1 MKEIEKICPICGKDN
16 NCQHGKADCWCNTV
30 KIPKSILEMIPNDKK
45 DKACICKS
53 CIDKYSVGGN
63 IMINKKIRDYG
74 INIGTFTVGINNS
87 ITDVKGVKV
96 GHVTLDDG
104 VIKTGVTAILP
115 HEGNIFKD
123 KLVAAC
129 HVINGFGKSTGLIQ
143 IEELGTIETPI
154 ILTNTLSVGTAHD
167 TLVRYMLNHND
178 DIGDTT
184 GTVNPIICE
193 CNDGEINDIRGL
205 HIKQEHIYEAME
217 KCDVKFAEGNVGAG
231 TGMICYGLKGGIG
244 SSSRIVELG
253 NTQYTLGVLVLSNF
267 GSLKDFILN
276 GDNIGPKL
284 VEKIREMDEKED
296 KGSIIIILATDIP
309 LSSRQ
314 LKRIIKRVYPGISR
328 TGSYTGNGSGEVVI
342 GFSTA
347 NIIKH
352 YEKYD
357 IVDIKVINEN
367 KINKIFKAT
376 VEATEEAILNSL
388 ICSTSS
394 MDRSGKMV
402 YSLKDLI

>member
-1 MKEIEKICPICGKDN
+1 MK
-16 NCQHGKADCWCNTV
+16 
-30 KIPKSILEMIPNDKK
+30 
-45 DKACICKS
+45 
-53 CIDKYSVGGN
+53 
-63 IMINKKIRDYG
+63 NKKIRDYG
-74 INIGTFTVGINNS
+74 INIGTFKIGSNNS

-96 GHVTLDDG
+96 GHTTLDDG
-104 VIKTGVTAILP
+104 IVKTGVTAILP

-123 KLVAAC
+123 KLIAAC

-154 ILTNTLSVGTAHD
+154 ILTNTLSVGIAHE
-167 TLVRYMLNHND
+167 TLVRYMLSEND
-178 DIGDTT
+178 DIGNTT

-193 CNDGEINDIRGL
+193 CNDGVINDIRGL
-205 HIKQEHIYEAME
+205 HIKQEHIYEAIE
-217 KCDVKFAEGNVGAG
+217 KCDVEFAEGNVGAG
-231 TGMICYGLKGGIG
+231 KGMICYNLKGGIG
-244 SSSRIVELG
+244 SSSRIIELG

-267 GSLKDFILN
+267 GSLEDFILN
-276 GDNIGPKL
+276 GDHIGPKL
-284 VEKIREMDEKED
+284 AEKVNQKNETED

-314 LKRIIKRVYPGISR
+314 LKRIIKRVYPGISK

-352 YEKYD
+352 YEEND
-357 IVDIKVINEN
+357 VVDIKIINEN

-394 MDRSGKMV
+394 IGRDGKKV